1 MRRNSAND
9 FSRQQYGPARQ
20 AFTLIELMIVIVVI
34 ATLLA
39 LLLPAV
45 SSVFGVA
52 RESQVQIEM
61 RSVEQGIAAF
71 KAQMGLE
78 PPSRITL
85 AEIASQT
92 PARDQAILRRIWPRL
107 NFAGNTYDWNGN
119 GTAGEM
125 NTTVTLRGAECLV
138 FFLGGVRAYDT
149 STSTLL
155 NSMSG
160 FSRNPANP
168 FTVQGAGELRDGPFF
183 EFKTSRL
190 VTSNIYPN
198 FLVYIDPLPGHAP
211 PYAPYV
217 YASSYEGRGYEAIDL
232 VNNPS
237 PASVP
242 PNTQL
247 SSAYFL
253 STTSFI
259 NPKTFQI
266 ISPGPDHLY
275 GDGGQYLESAMS
287 NNCNLSNKADY
298 DNLTN
303 FHGGRLKP

>member
-1 MRRNSAND
+1 MRRISAD
-9 FSRQQYGPARQ
+9 EFSTRKHAAKRQ

-45 SSVFGVA
+45 SSILGNT
-52 RESQVQIEM
+52 RDSQVQMEI
-61 RSVEQGIAAF
+61 RSVEQAIGAF
-71 KAQMGLE
+71 KAQFGLE

-92 PARDQAILRRIWPRL
+92 PARDQAILRRMWPRL

-119 GTAGEM
+119 GTAGEA

-138 FFLGGVRAYDT
+138 FFLGGIRAYDS

-168 FTVQGAGELRDGPFF
+168 FSVQSGGELRDGPFY
-183 EFKTSRL
+183 EFKSTRL
-190 VTSNIYPN
+190 VQSNNLSN
-198 FLVYIDPLPGHAP
+198 FLVYIDPLPGHA
-211 PYAPYV
+211 APYTP
-217 YASSYEGRGYEAIDL
+217 YYYLSSYEGRGYETADL
-232 VNNPS
+232 VNGTGS
-237 PASVP
+237 
-242 PNTQL
+242 QL
-247 SSAYFL
+247 SSAYYL
-253 STTSFI
+253 STSSFI
-259 NPKTFQI
+259 NPKTYQI
-266 ISPGPDHLY
+266 VSPGADHLY
-275 GDGGQYLESAMS
+275 GAGGKYTETATAS
-287 NNCNLSNKADY
+287 NYGLTNKADY

-303 FHGGRLKP
+303 FHSGRLKP